1 MPLANGLLL
10 RALLGEPPSEP
21 AVERHTGKGCALMR
35 QIRRT
40 LTSLRIN
47 VRGVTALE
55 YAMIASLIA
64 VVCVTAVGGLGGQL
78 SRMFSNIGNAVP

>member
-1 MPLANGLLL
+1 
-10 RALLGEPPSEP
+10 
-21 AVERHTGKGCALMR
+21 MR